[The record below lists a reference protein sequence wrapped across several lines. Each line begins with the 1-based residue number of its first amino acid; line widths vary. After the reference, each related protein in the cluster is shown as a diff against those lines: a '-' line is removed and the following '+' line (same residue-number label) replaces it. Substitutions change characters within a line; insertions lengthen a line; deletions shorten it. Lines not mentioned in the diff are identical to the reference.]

1 MSILIYGIKNCD
13 TMKKAMRWLETH
25 QYTYTFHDYRKD
37 GLSKELL
44 EPFVAQLG
52 WEALINKRGTTYR
65 NLTDAQKNTLDANNA
80 LALMLEFPA
89 LIKRPLLSYQEQAH
103 LGFKP
108 EQYQDIFQTS

>member
-25 QYTYTFHDYRKD
+25 QHTYTFHDYRKD

-52 WEALINKRGTTYR
+52 WEALINAAPYR
-65 NLTDAQKNTLDANNA
+65 NLTDAQKNADADNA

-89 LIKRPLLSYQEQAH
+89 LIKRPLLSYQIKRIWVSNLKIPRH
-103 LGFKP
+103 FSNKL
-108 EQYQDIFQTS
+108 T